1 MQLIHLIA
9 HFSSINLLLRSVA
22 ALIISEHGERFFCC
36 WRSSTIRRW
45 KLENE
50 VDDLMEEMWSERVD
64 SHFFRS
70 QSETLQCRDVVKKMK
85 LNSCVNEYFRNQN
98 FHSGLV
104 RISSSSFLPS
114 LPSIPRPH
122 SASFR
127 SRLQQFKGEL
137 VSTLMLRYS
146 SISGFR
152 SNQVDSWRV
161 HTPCAVDHESDTTTN
176 LLGFNQLQDIKQA
189 AWETV
194 NAAVVFRLTKGTN
207 RGTGE
212 R

>member
-50 VDDLMEEMWSERVD
+50 VDDLMEEMWSERAA
-64 SHFFRS
+64 SRLTFFSLSIWNTPVSR
-70 QSETLQCRDVVKKMK
+70 CCKKMK

-114 LPSIPRPH
+114 LPSLPALTPLR
-122 SASFR
+122 SARVGVDFNVAIFKHFR
-127 SRLQQFKGEL
+127 ISLEPGRQLKSAYTMCSRSWKRHNNKFVRLQ
-137 VSTLMLRYS
+137 
-146 SISGFR
+146 SITR
-152 SNQVDSWRV
+152 HQ
-161 HTPCAVDHESDTTTN
+161 
-176 LLGFNQLQDIKQA
+176 
-189 AWETV
+189 
-194 NAAVVFRLTKGTN
+194 
-207 RGTGE
+207 TGCCM
-212 R
+212 RDG